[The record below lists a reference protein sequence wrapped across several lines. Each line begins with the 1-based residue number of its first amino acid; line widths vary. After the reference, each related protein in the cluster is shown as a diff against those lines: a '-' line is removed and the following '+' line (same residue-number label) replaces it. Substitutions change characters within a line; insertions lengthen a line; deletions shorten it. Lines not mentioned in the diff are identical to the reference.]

1 MQTVVTNMDL
11 VTRNEKSFVL
21 KGDICFSSD
30 LSHLKTYE
38 NHYLICENG
47 FSAGVFEEIPEKYK
61 ELPLYDYSNKIII
74 PGLIDLHIHASQYPY
89 RGLGMDLELLD
100 WLETHA
106 FPEESKYQD
115 IQYAKEAYG
124 IFVEDVK
131 HSATTR
137 MCAFATLH
145 SEATRVLMELLNDVG
160 IKAYVG
166 KVNMD
171 RNCPDYLREESVSSA
186 AKDTDQWVLN
196 TMNAYENVKPILTP
210 RFTPTCSDD
219 LMKELGKIQKKT
231 KIGMQSHLSENLSE
245 IEWVKELCPNTAFY
259 GEAYHQ
265 FGLFGGE
272 CNTIMAHCVYSNE
285 DEMKLMKDN
294 GVMVAICPQ
303 SNTNIASGIAPT
315 RKYIENGLKLGLG
328 SDIAGGSSLS
338 MFRAM
343 TDAIQCSRLYWR
355 LIDQSA
361 EPLKVEEAF
370 YLGTMG
376 GGEYFGKV
384 GSFLPEYEF
393 DAVIIDD
400 TSIKHPQ
407 PLTLKERLERIIYLS
422 DDRNVIGKYV
432 AGVKVL

>member
-1 MQTVVTNMDL
+1 MFTVESNTNSVTQGN
-11 VTRNEKSFVL
+11 KSFIL

-30 LSHLKTYE
+30 LSHVKTYE

-47 FSAGVFEEIPEKYK
+47 VSVGVFNEIPDNYK
-61 ELPLYDYSNKIII
+61 EFPLTDYTGKLII
-74 PGLIDLHIHASQYPY
+74 PGLVDLHIHASQYPY

-106 FPEESKYQD
+106 FPEEAKYKD
-115 IQYAKEAYG
+115 IEYAKKAYE

-137 MCAFATLH
+137 LCAFATLH
-145 SEATRVLMELLNDVG
+145 SSATTILMEKLNEIGV
-160 IKAYVG
+160 KAFVG

-171 RNCPDYLREESVSSA
+171 RNCPDYLREESASHA
-186 AKDTDQWVLN
+186 AKDTEQWVYD
-196 TMNAYENVKPILTP
+196 TMNAFENVKPILTP

-219 LMKELGKIQKKT
+219 LMRELGDVQKKT
-231 KIGMQSHLSENLSE
+231 KVGMQSHLSENLGE
-245 IEWVKELCPNTAFY
+245 IQWVKELCPNTEFY

-272 CNTIMAHCVYSNE
+272 CDTIMAHCVYSNE

-294 GVMVAICPQ
+294 KVMVAICPQ

-315 RKYIENGLKLGLG
+315 RKYLEFGLRLGLG

-400 TSIKHPQ
+400 SSIKHPQ
-407 PLTLKERLERIIYLS
+407 PLTLKERLERVIYLS
-422 DDRNVIGKYV
+422 DDRNVVGKYV

>member
-1 MQTVVTNMDL
+1 MQTVVTKMDS
-11 VTRNEKSFVL
+11 VTRNEKSFIL
-21 KGDICFSSD
+21 KGDICFSTD

-47 FSAGVFEEIPEKYK
+47 VSAGVFEKIPEKYC

-106 FPEESKYQD
+106 FPEESKYKD
-115 IQYAKEAYG
+115 INYAKAAYE

-145 SEATRVLMELLNDVG
+145 SEATRKLMELLNDIG
-160 IKAYVG
+160 MKAYVG

-171 RNCPDYLREESVSSA
+171 RNCPDYLREENA
-186 AKDTDQWVLN
+186 ATAARNTDEWIKDTID
-196 TMNAYENVKPILTP
+196 AYEHVKPIITP
-210 RFTPTCSDD
+210 RFTPTCTDE
-219 LMKELGKIQKKT
+219 LMSALGDIQKKT

-245 IEWVKELCPNTAFY
+245 IEWVKELCPNVNFY
-259 GEAYHQ
+259 GEAYDQ
-265 FGLFGGE
+265 FGLFGGD

-285 DEMKLMKDN
+285 EEMKLMKDN
-294 GVMVAICPQ
+294 KVMLAICPQ

-315 RKYIENGLKLGLG
+315 RKYIEYGLKLGLG

-355 LIDQSA
+355 LIDQFA
-361 EPLKVEEAF
+361 EPLKAEEAF

-384 GSFLPEYEF
+384 GSFLPEYEL

-407 PLTLKERLERIIYLS
+407 PLTLKERLERVIYLS
-422 DDRNVIGKYV
+422 DDRNVIAKFV
-432 AGVKVL
+432 AGNKVL

>member
-1 MQTVVTNMDL
+1 MHSVDTKLDSKTCY
-11 VTRNEKSFVL
+11 KSSFIL

-30 LSHLKTYE
+30 LSHLQTYE

-47 FSAGVFEEIPEKYK
+47 VSVGVYKEIPEKYK
-61 ELPLYDYSNKIII
+61 DVPLSDHTGKLII
-74 PGLIDLHIHASQYPY
+74 PGLVDLHIHASQYPY
-89 RGLGMDLELLD
+89 RGLGMDLELLE

-106 FPEESKYQD
+106 FPEEAKYKD
-115 IQYAKEAYG
+115 NEYAKKAYE
-124 IFVEDVK
+124 IFAEDVK

-137 MCAFATLH
+137 LCAFGTLH
-145 SEATRVLMELLNDVG
+145 SNGTTILMELLNEIGV
-160 IKAYVG
+160 KAYVG

-171 RNCPDYLREESVSSA
+171 RNCPDYLREESASLA
-186 AKDTDQWVLN
+186 AQDTDAWVRN
-196 TMNAYENVKPILTP
+196 TMDAYENVKPILTP

-219 LMKELGKIQKKT
+219 LMRELGNIQKKT

-245 IEWVKELCPNTAFY
+245 IEWVKELCPNVGFY

-272 CNTIMAHCVYSNE
+272 CNTIMAHSVYSGE
-285 DEMKLMKDN
+285 EEMKLMKEN
-294 GVMVAICPQ
+294 KVMVAICPQ

-315 RKYIENGLKLGLG
+315 RKYLEYGLRLGLG

-343 TDAIQCSRLYWR
+343 TDALQCSRLYWR

-361 EPLKVEEAF
+361 APLKVEEAF

-384 GSFLPEYEF
+384 GSFLPDYEL

-407 PLTLKERLERIIYLS
+407 PLTLKERLERVIYLS
-422 DDRNVIGKYV
+422 DDRNVVGKYV
-432 AGVKVL
+432 AGKKVL

>member
-1 MQTVVTNMDL
+1 MFTVESNTNSVTQGN
-11 VTRNEKSFVL
+11 KSFIL

-30 LSHLKTYE
+30 LSHVKTYE

-47 FSAGVFEEIPEKYK
+47 VSVGVFNEIPDKYK
-61 ELPLYDYSNKIII
+61 EFPLTDYTGKLII
-74 PGLIDLHIHASQYPY
+74 PGLVDLHIHASQYPY

-106 FPEESKYQD
+106 FPEEAKYKD
-115 IQYAKEAYG
+115 IEYAKKAYE

-137 MCAFATLH
+137 LCAFATLH
-145 SEATRVLMELLNDVG
+145 SSATTILMEKLNEIGV
-160 IKAYVG
+160 KAFVG

-171 RNCPDYLREESVSSA
+171 RNCPDYLREESASHA
-186 AKDTDQWVLN
+186 AKDTEQWVYD
-196 TMNAYENVKPILTP
+196 TMNAFENVKPILTP

-219 LMKELGKIQKKT
+219 LMRELGDVQKKT
-231 KIGMQSHLSENLSE
+231 KVGMQSHLSENLGE
-245 IEWVKELCPNTAFY
+245 IQWVKELCPNTEFY

-272 CNTIMAHCVYSNE
+272 CDTIMAHCVYSNE

-294 GVMVAICPQ
+294 KVMVAICPQ

-315 RKYIENGLKLGLG
+315 RKYLEFGLRLGLG

-400 TSIKHPQ
+400 SSIKHPQ
-407 PLTLKERLERIIYLS
+407 PLTLKERLERVIYLS
-422 DDRNVIGKYV
+422 DDRNVVGKYV